1 MRKGR
6 LGVLATSFCY
16 NRGKRNEDI
25 MQSWYSII
33 PKSPWLSIYIWVIF
47 CIMPF
52 FFIVREF
59 SPLYVGVGLAMI
71 LLYFLC
77 HKFSFQAKTGLV
89 YMWISFQM
97 VLNIAMTLMFGYIY
111 LSLFTA
117 FFIGNIRQTVG
128 FYIMYGLH
136 IGFTVLSIVAGY
148 FIFLDM
154 FLTQTPFI
162 IIAVIG
168 VVLLPFTLFTRN
180 KRENLES
187 ELETAKDRIS
197 ELIIHEE
204 RQRIA
209 RDLHDTLGQKLS
221 MIGLKSDLA
230 ARLIEKNPQ
239 QAISEIRDIR
249 QTASSALKE
258 VRELVA
264 DMRAVRIEEEVLR
277 VEQILKAAEI
287 EFKLVGDSKAIRMPA
302 LYENVVSMCLKEAVT
317 NVVKHSRATLCT
329 VTILQN
335 ENELSLSVKDNGV
348 GMERKFSSTGSGLKG
363 MRERIEFINGT
374 VELKKGQGT
383 ELIVHIPV
391 AITHQKGSEEA

>member
-1 MRKGR
+1 
-6 LGVLATSFCY
+6 
-16 NRGKRNEDI
+16 

-33 PKSPWLSIYIWVIF
+33 PKSPWLSIYIWIIF

-52 FFIVREF
+52 FFIMRSF
-59 SPLYVGVGLAMI
+59 SPFYIGIGIAMI
-71 LLYFLC
+71 ILYLLC
-77 HKFSFQAKTGLV
+77 HKFSFQSKPGLV

-117 FFIGNIRQTVG
+117 FFIGNIRQNVG

-136 IGFTVLSIVAGY
+136 IGFTVLSIAAGY
-148 FIFLDM
+148 FIYLDL

-162 IIAVIG
+162 IIAVLG
-168 VVLLPFTLFTRN
+168 VVLLPFTLYTRN
-180 KRENLES
+180 KQENLES

-230 ARLIEKNPQ
+230 ARLVEKNPQ
-239 QAISEIRDIR
+239 QAILEIKDIR
-249 QTASSALKE
+249 QTASVALKE

-264 DMRAVRIEEEVLR
+264 DMRAVRIEEELFR
-277 VEQILKAAEI
+277 VEQILRAAEI
-287 EFKLVGDSKAIRMPA
+287 DFKLVGNPKAIHMPV
-302 LYENVVSMCLKEAVT
+302 LSENVVSMCLKEAIT
-317 NVVKHSRATLCT
+317 NIVKHSKASTCIVTLE
-329 VTILQN
+329 QN
-335 ENELSLSVKDNGV
+335 ENELMLSVKDNGIGFEETV
-348 GMERKFSSTGSGLKG
+348 SLVGSGLKG
-363 MRERIEFINGT
+363 MQERVEFLNGT
-374 VELKKGQGT
+374 VEVKSEHGT
-383 ELIVHIPV
+383 EIIIHVPV
-391 AITHQKGSEEA
+391 AITHQKGSEEV

>member
-1 MRKGR
+1 
-6 LGVLATSFCY
+6 
-16 NRGKRNEDI
+16 

-33 PKSPWLSIYIWVIF
+33 PKSPWLSIYIWIIF

-52 FFIVREF
+52 FFIMRSF
-59 SPLYVGVGLAMI
+59 SPFYISIGIAMI
-71 LLYFLC
+71 VLYLLC
-77 HKFSFQAKTGLV
+77 HKFSFQSKPGLA

-136 IGFTVLSIVAGY
+136 IGFTVLSIAAGY
-148 FIFLDM
+148 FIYLDL

-162 IIAVIG
+162 IIAVLG
-168 VVLLPFTLFTRN
+168 VVLLPFTLYTRN
-180 KRENLES
+180 KQENLES

-230 ARLIEKNPQ
+230 ARLVEKNPQ
-239 QAISEIRDIR
+239 QAILEIKDIR
-249 QTASSALKE
+249 QTASVALKE

-264 DMRAVRIEEEVLR
+264 DMRAVRIEEELFR
-277 VEQILKAAEI
+277 VEQILRAAEI
-287 EFKLVGDSKAIRMPA
+287 EFKLVGNPKAIHMPV
-302 LYENVVSMCLKEAVT
+302 LSENVVSMCLKEAIT
-317 NVVKHSRATLCT
+317 NIVKHSKASTCIVTLE
-329 VTILQN
+329 QN
-335 ENELSLSVKDNGV
+335 ENELMLSVKDNGIGFEETV
-348 GMERKFSSTGSGLKG
+348 SLVGSGLKG
-363 MRERIEFINGT
+363 MQERVEFLNGT
-374 VELKKGQGT
+374 VEVKSKHGT
-383 ELIVHIPV
+383 EIIIHVPV
-391 AITHQKGSEEA
+391 AITHQKGSEEV

>member
-1 MRKGR
+1 
-6 LGVLATSFCY
+6 
-16 NRGKRNEDI
+16 

-33 PKSPWLSIYIWVIF
+33 PKSPWLSIYIWIIF

-52 FFIVREF
+52 FFIMRSF
-59 SPLYVGVGLAMI
+59 SPFYISIGIAMI
-71 LLYFLC
+71 ILYLLC
-77 HKFSFQAKTGLV
+77 HKFSFQSKPGLV

-136 IGFTVLSIVAGY
+136 IGFTVLSIAAGY
-148 FIFLDM
+148 FIYLDL

-162 IIAVIG
+162 IIAVLG
-168 VVLLPFTLFTRN
+168 VVLLPFTLYTRN
-180 KRENLES
+180 KQENLES

-230 ARLIEKNPQ
+230 ARLVEKNPQ
-239 QAISEIRDIR
+239 QAILEIKDIR
-249 QTASSALKE
+249 QTASVALKE

-264 DMRAVRIEEEVLR
+264 DMRAVRIEEELFR
-277 VEQILKAAEI
+277 VEQILRAAEI
-287 EFKLVGDSKAIRMPA
+287 DFKLVGNPKAIHMPV
-302 LYENVVSMCLKEAVT
+302 LSENVVSMCLKEAIT
-317 NVVKHSRATLCT
+317 NIVKHSKASTCIVTLE
-329 VTILQN
+329 QN
-335 ENELSLSVKDNGV
+335 ENELMLSVKDNGIGFEETV
-348 GMERKFSSTGSGLKG
+348 SLVGSGLKG
-363 MRERIEFINGT
+363 MQERVEFLNGT
-374 VELKKGQGT
+374 VEVKSEHGT
-383 ELIVHIPV
+383 EIIIHVPV
-391 AITHQKGSEEA
+391 AITHQKGSEEV

>member
-1 MRKGR
+1 
-6 LGVLATSFCY
+6 
-16 NRGKRNEDI
+16 

-33 PKSPWLSIYIWVIF
+33 PKSPWLSIYIWIIF

-52 FFIVREF
+52 FFIMRSF
-59 SPLYVGVGLAMI
+59 SPFYIGIGITMIILYL
-71 LLYFLC
+71 LC
-77 HKFSFQAKTGLV
+77 HKFSFQSKPGLV

-136 IGFTVLSIVAGY
+136 IGFTVLSIAAGY
-148 FIFLDM
+148 FIYLDL

-162 IIAVIG
+162 IIAVLG
-168 VVLLPFTLFTRN
+168 VVLLPFTLYTRN
-180 KRENLES
+180 KQENLES

-230 ARLIEKNPQ
+230 ARLVEKNPQ
-239 QAISEIRDIR
+239 QAILEIKDIR
-249 QTASSALKE
+249 QTASVALKE

-264 DMRAVRIEEEVLR
+264 DMRAVRIEEELFR
-277 VEQILKAAEI
+277 VEQILRAAEI
-287 EFKLVGDSKAIRMPA
+287 EFKLVGNPKAIHMPV
-302 LYENVVSMCLKEAVT
+302 LSENVVSMCLKEAIT
-317 NVVKHSRATLCT
+317 NIVKHSKASTCIVTLE
-329 VTILQN
+329 QN
-335 ENELSLSVKDNGV
+335 ENELMLSVKDNGV
-348 GMERKFSSTGSGLKG
+348 GFEETVSLVGSGLKG
-363 MRERIEFINGT
+363 MQERVEFLNGT
-374 VELKKGQGT
+374 VEVKSEHGT
-383 ELIVHIPV
+383 EIIIHVPV
-391 AITHQKGSEEA
+391 AITHQKGSEEV

>member
-1 MRKGR
+1 
-6 LGVLATSFCY
+6 
-16 NRGKRNEDI
+16 

-33 PKSPWLSIYIWVIF
+33 PKSPWLSIYIWIIF

-52 FFIVREF
+52 FFIMRSF
-59 SPLYVGVGLAMI
+59 SPFYIGIGITMIILYL
-71 LLYFLC
+71 LC
-77 HKFSFQAKTGLV
+77 HKFSFQMRTGLK

-136 IGFTVLSIVAGY
+136 IGFTVLSIAAGY
-148 FIFLDM
+148 FIYLDL

-162 IIAVIG
+162 IIAVLG
-168 VVLLPFTLFTRN
+168 VVLLPFTLYTRN
-180 KRENLES
+180 KQENLES

-230 ARLIEKNPQ
+230 ARLVEKNPQ
-239 QAISEIRDIR
+239 QAILEIKDIR
-249 QTASSALKE
+249 QTASVALKE

-264 DMRAVRIEEEVLR
+264 DMRAVRIEEELFR
-277 VEQILKAAEI
+277 VEQILRAAEI
-287 EFKLVGDSKAIRMPA
+287 EFKLVGNPKAIHMPV
-302 LYENVVSMCLKEAVT
+302 LSENVVSMCLKEAIT
-317 NVVKHSRATLCT
+317 NIVKHSKASTCIVTLE
-329 VTILQN
+329 QN
-335 ENELSLSVKDNGV
+335 ENELMLSVKDNGIGFEETV
-348 GMERKFSSTGSGLKG
+348 SLVGSGLKG
-363 MRERIEFINGT
+363 MQERVEFLNGT
-374 VELKKGQGT
+374 VEVKSEHGT
-383 ELIVHIPV
+383 EIIIHVPV
-391 AITHQKGSEEA
+391 AITHQKGSEEV

>member
-1 MRKGR
+1 
-6 LGVLATSFCY
+6 
-16 NRGKRNEDI
+16 

-33 PKSPWLSIYIWVIF
+33 PKSPWLSIYIWIIF

-59 SPLYVGVGLAMI
+59 SPLYVGVGIFMI
-71 LLYFLC
+71 FLYFLC

-128 FYIMYGLH
+128 FYIMYGL
-136 IGFTVLSIVAGY
+136 TVLSIVAGY

-230 ARLIEKNPQ
+230 AKLIEKNPQ
-239 QAISEIRDIR
+239 QAISEIKDIR

-264 DMRAVRIEEEVLR
+264 DMRAVRIEEELLR

-287 EFKLVGDSKAIRMPA
+287 EFKLVGDPKVIQMPV
-302 LYENVVSMCLKEAVT
+302 LYENVVSMCLKEAIT
-317 NVVKHSRATLCT
+317 NVVKHSRATICT
-329 VTILQN
+329 VTISQN
-335 ENELSLSVKDNGV
+335 ENELSLSIKDNGI
-348 GMERKFSSTGSGLKG
+348 GMERKFSPTGSGLKG
-363 MRERIEFINGT
+363 MQERIEFINGT